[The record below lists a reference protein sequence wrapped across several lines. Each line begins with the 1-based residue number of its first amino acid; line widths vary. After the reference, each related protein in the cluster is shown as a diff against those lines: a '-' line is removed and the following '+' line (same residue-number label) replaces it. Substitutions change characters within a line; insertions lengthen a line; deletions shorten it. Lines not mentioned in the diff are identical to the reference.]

1 MVQVIDWASLKWLH
15 RMGLQSRF
23 VPTSK
28 GALHVLD
35 GAGGGDG
42 PTVVLL
48 HGLGGRATHFRFVV
62 RRMLPRVR
70 RVVVP
75 DLLAHGLSEVPGA
88 FHGRH
93 VMGTVAEAL
102 RQVLDEPFV
111 LFGNSMGG
119 KAAVQFASTSPEGLL
134 GLIISAPA
142 GAVVTKEE
150 LEIWLKRFNVSSHG
164 DALALV
170 ERAFARQLAWPVR
183 QIVAWGARRQLN
195 APAVRHLL
203 REISVDDC
211 LEPDLVR
218 GLALPMLLVWGTGD
232 QLMSPQ
238 HLQWWLDHLP
248 EHARVERPDGY
259 GHSPFVECPE
269 LLADLILDHCERL

>member
-15 RMGLQSRF
+15 RMGLRSRF
-23 VPTSK
+23 VPTSM

-35 GAGGGDG
+35 GVGGGDG

-75 DLLAHGLSEVPGA
+75 DLLAHGLSEVPAA

-119 KAAVQFASTSPEGLL
+119 KAAVQFASTAPEGLL
-134 GLIISAPA
+134 GLVISAPA

-150 LEIWLKRFNVSSHG
+150 LEIWLNRFNVNSHG
-164 DALALV
+164 DALTLV

-203 REISVDDC
+203 QEISVDDC
-211 LEPDLVR
+211 LEPELVR
-218 GLALPMLLVWGTGD
+218 GLALPMLLLWGTGD
-232 QLMSPQ
+232 ELMAPQ

-259 GHSPFVECPE
+259 GHSPFVECPDV
-269 LLADLILDHCERL
+269 LADLILDHCERL

>member
-1 MVQVIDWASLKWLH
+1 VVQVIDWASLKWLH
-15 RMGLQSRF
+15 RMGLRSRF
-23 VPTSK
+23 VPTSM

-35 GAGGGDG
+35 GVGGGDG

-75 DLLAHGLSEVPGA
+75 DLLAHGLSEVPAA

-119 KAAVQFASTSPEGLL
+119 KAAVQFASTAPEGLL
-134 GLIISAPA
+134 GLVISAPA

-150 LEIWLKRFNVSSHG
+150 LEIWLNRFNVNSHG
-164 DALALV
+164 DALTLV

-195 APAVRHLL
+195 APAVRQLL
-203 REISVDDC
+203 QEISVDDC
-211 LEPDLVR
+211 LEPELVR
-218 GLALPMLLVWGTGD
+218 GLALPMLLLWGTGD
-232 QLMSPQ
+232 ELMAPQ

-259 GHSPFVECPE
+259 GHSPFVECPDV
-269 LLADLILDHCERL
+269 LADLILDHCERL

>member
-1 MVQVIDWASLKWLH
+1 M
-15 RMGLQSRF
+15 
-23 VPTSK
+23 

-35 GAGGGDG
+35 GVGGGDG

-75 DLLAHGLSEVPGA
+75 DLLAHGLSEVPAA

-119 KAAVQFASTSPEGLL
+119 KAAVQFASTAPEGLL
-134 GLIISAPA
+134 GLVISAPA

-150 LEIWLKRFNVSSHG
+150 LEIWLNRFNVNSHG
-164 DALALV
+164 DALTLV

-203 REISVDDC
+203 QEISVDDC
-211 LEPDLVR
+211 LEPELVR
-218 GLALPMLLVWGTGD
+218 GLALPMLLLWGTGD
-232 QLMSPQ
+232 ELMAPQ

-259 GHSPFVECPE
+259 GHSPFVECPDV
-269 LLADLILDHCERL
+269 LADLILDHCERL